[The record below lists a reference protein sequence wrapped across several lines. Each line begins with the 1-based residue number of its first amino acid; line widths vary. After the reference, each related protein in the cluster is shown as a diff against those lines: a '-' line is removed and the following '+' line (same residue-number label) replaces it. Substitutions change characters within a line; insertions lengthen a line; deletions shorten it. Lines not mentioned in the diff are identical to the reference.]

1 MTLYFDTTTTVP
13 VYNNPTPINTT
24 ALYPAIIYGAST
36 NVTLSSSTV
45 LTIASN
51 VLQITLG
58 STDFQ
63 AIIGV
68 VYASF
73 VPYAPLS
80 LKYGLNGSSVGLS
93 SYCLHD
99 LFALEMHLNYDKQFK
114 TFSASHAF
122 PLDPDPNNC
131 DNECGV
137 VTSLATSDIQRHVL
151 CRRQCILPDFTGIV
165 IKFRL
170 ARIINA

>member
-1 MTLYFDTTTTVP
+1 MTLYFDTTVP
-13 VYNNPTPINTT
+13 VYNTPTPINTT
-24 ALYPAIIYGAST
+24 VLYPAIIYGAST

-68 VYASF
+68 VHASF

-80 LKYGLNGSSVGLS
+80 LKYGVNGSSTGLT
-93 SYCLHD
+93 SYCL
-99 LFALEMHLNYDKQFK
+99 
-114 TFSASHAF
+114 
-122 PLDPDPNNC
+122 
-131 DNECGV
+131 
-137 VTSLATSDIQRHVL
+137 
-151 CRRQCILPDFTGIV
+151 
-165 IKFRL
+165 
-170 ARIINA
+170 